1 MPLNLN
7 FWIGVSK
14 HTHTHT
20 HTHWSKW
27 IEAGS
32 KVFMSSRVQLVTW
45 LLRHSYTHTHT
56 HTHLYFMSPHEVPPF
71 PCPLSYLGLDALP
84 FIQDKSLERGVSSAP
99 CSKVYLLDSRHHL
112 YVIDSQ
118 IHSPCTDLF
127 FGSRPIASSLPHHL
141 EISKVVRSTKEPNR
155 TNSPGNQF

>member
-1 MPLNLN
+1 MKASHLILITEHGMSILKQVDWSRIQGFYVITCSASNMTPKT
-7 FWIGVSK
+7 F
-14 HTHTHT
+14 TH
-20 HTHWSKW
+20 
-27 IEAGS
+27 
-32 KVFMSSRVQLVTW
+32 
-45 LLRHSYTHTHT
+45 THTHT

-84 FIQDKSLERGVSSAP
+84 FIQDKSIERGVSSAP

>member
-1 MPLNLN
+1 MT
-7 FWIGVSK
+7 SK
-14 HTHTHT
+14 TF
-20 HTHWSKW
+20 
-27 IEAGS
+27 I
-32 KVFMSSRVQLVTW
+32 
-45 LLRHSYTHTHT
+45 HT

-127 FGSRPIASSLPHHL
+127 FESRPIASSLPHHL
-141 EISKVVRSTKEPNR
+141 EISKVVRSTKEQNR
-155 TNSPGNQF
+155 TYSPSTNRWGNNGNNGRLYFWGLQNHCRW

>member
-1 MPLNLN
+1 MKEKSMSMGPADPVVTFTQAGREPKQTPGLDALSS
-7 FWIGVSK
+7 VCSK
-14 HTHTHT
+14 TFIHTH
-20 HTHWSKW
+20 
-27 IEAGS
+27 
-32 KVFMSSRVQLVTW
+32 
-45 LLRHSYTHTHT
+45 THTHT

-71 PCPLSYLGLDALP
+71 PRPLSYLGLDALP

-127 FGSRPIASSLPHHL
+127 FESRPIASSLPHHL
-141 EISKVVRSTKEPNR
+141 EISKVVRSTKEQNR
-155 TNSPGNQF
+155 TYSPGNQF